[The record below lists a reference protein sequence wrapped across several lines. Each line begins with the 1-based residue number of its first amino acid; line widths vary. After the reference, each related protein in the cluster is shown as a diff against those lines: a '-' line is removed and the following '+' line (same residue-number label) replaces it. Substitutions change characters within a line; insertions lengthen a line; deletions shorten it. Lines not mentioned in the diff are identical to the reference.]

1 MQILEIL
8 ENPSAGG
15 RGRGAGGRT
24 GPARGHEASLRRLGQ
39 PGAGALRGFARIPGI
54 S

>member
-15 RGRGAGGRT
+15 RGGAGGRT
-24 GPARGHEASLRRLGQ
+24 GPARGHEASLRRLGR

>member
-1 MQILEIL
+1 MQILKIL
-8 ENPSAGG
+8 ENPSDAGG
-15 RGRGAGGRT
+15 RGGAGGRT